1 MDIGQANCFSIFND
15 VLFIFEHQK
24 HIYMPQRDYLM
35 QQLEEMGYFLASLI
49 RKVLK
54 LKDDKQE
61 DQITGMLHEL
71 IQERLSFSIDDALT
85 IDNEGFVD
93 LMKEH
98 FKTEEHLEKMAEL
111 LMITGKSIH
120 PLSLNRINYLEKSLC
135 LYNYLQETSI
145 NYSFERRDR
154 IVEIHQL
161 LNS

>member
-1 MDIGQANCFSIFND
+1 
-15 VLFIFEHQK
+15 
-24 HIYMPQRDYLM
+24 MPQRDYLM

-54 LKDDKQE
+54 LKDEKQE
-61 DQITGMLHEL
+61 EQITGMLHEL